1 MENTEVRA
9 KMGLMYFKKILF
21 FAVPLIATGV
31 LQSLYNAADLVVVG
45 RFEGELAL
53 AAVGSTGSLTNLILG
68 LFMGLSV
75 GAGVCVAHAVGAK
88 QDEDVRKVLHTSV
101 LVSIILGVLVAVIGF
116 VLAPQL
122 LHLMDTPDDVIS
134 AASLYV
140 RIIFLGAPASIL
152 YNYCAAMLRASGDSK
167 RPLAFLTISGLVNV
181 ALNIVL
187 VAVFH
192 WGVAGVAV
200 ATSFSQLV
208 SAVLIIRH
216 LAKQKGALRLS
227 FSKLRIYGD
236 KLKMILLIGIP
247 SGIQGSLFSFSNVMV
262 QSSINS
268 FGSTVMAGSSAAS
281 NIEAFYYA
289 ASHAFYDCALTF
301 VGQSVG
307 ARKFKRIKKIV
318 FASILNAIL
327 VSGVLVVIGILF
339 KDMLIGFYIPNNPEA
354 VAAAG
359 ERFVITALFQ
369 FICAFMEI
377 ASGTLRGM
385 GKSVTSAVISLVF
398 ACLFRIL
405 WLETAFKLF
414 TTPSCIYL
422 TYPLSWALTSIV
434 GFIFVH
440 FAVKKLTF
448 FEKKVSK
455 EAS

>member
-9 KMGLMYFKKILF
+9 RMGLMYFKKIFF

-75 GAGVCVAHAVGAK
+75 GAGVCVAHCIGAK
-88 QDEDVRKVLHTSV
+88 QDEDVGKVLHTSV
-101 LVSIILGVLVAVIGF
+101 LVSIILGVLVAAIGF

-122 LHLMDTPDDVIS
+122 LHLMDTPDDVIN

-167 RPLAFLTISGLVNV
+167 NPLVFLTISGLVNV
-181 ALNIVL
+181 VLNVIL
-187 VAVFH
+187 VAFCH
-192 WGVAGVAV
+192 LGVAGVAI

-208 SAVLIIRH
+208 SALLVIRH
-216 LAKQKGALRLS
+216 LVKQNGALHLS
-227 FSKLRIYGD
+227 LSKLRIHKD
-236 KLKMILLIGIP
+236 KLKKILIIGIP

-307 ARKFKRIKKIV
+307 ARKYKRIKKIV
-318 FASILNAIL
+318 FASILNAML
-327 VSGVLVVIGILF
+327 VSAVLVVVGILF
-339 KDMLIGFYIPNNPEA
+339 KNTIIGFYIPNNLDA
-354 VAAAG
+354 VAAAS
-359 ERFVITALFQ
+359 ERFIITALFQ
-369 FICAFMEI
+369 FLCAFMEI

-385 GKSVTSAVISLVF
+385 GRSITSAVISLVF
-398 ACLFRIL
+398 ACLFRIV
-405 WLETAFKLF
+405 WLETAFRLF
-414 TTPSCIYL
+414 TTPVCIYV

-434 GFIFVH
+434 GFIFIY
-440 FAVKKLTF
+440 FAVRKLTF
-448 FEKKVSK
+448 LFKEK
-455 EAS
+455 